1 MAFSALALV
10 AFPASLQQAQKSAE
24 KEPVAEFKIP
34 PEAVKQVNPVKPT
47 SESVARGKRTYGF
60 DCAMCH
66 GKDGDGK
73 GDLAADMHLNLR
85 DYRDSTSLKDMTD
98 GELSYIITK
107 GKGQMTGEEGR
118 MKSEAIWD
126 MVNYI
131 RSLAKKETRPKSK
144 GDSPTANEQG
154 SVSTAIPTARFTPR
168 ALTDIGFFLDSSHH
182 DFTPGVIS
190 HTMLSA
196 GRS

>member
-1 MAFSALALV
+1 MWKDLIALSAMALV
-10 AFPASLQQAQKSAE
+10 AFPASLQQAEKPAENKS
-24 KEPVAEFKIP
+24 VAEFKIP
-34 PEAVKQVNPVKPT
+34 PEAVKQLNPVKPT

-66 GKDGDGK
+66 GKGGDGK

-118 MKSEAIWD
+118 MKPEQVWD

-131 RSLAKKETRPKSK
+131 RSLAKKETPPKSN
-144 GDSPTANEQG
+144 GESP
-154 SVSTAIPTARFTPR
+154 
-168 ALTDIGFFLDSSHH
+168 
-182 DFTPGVIS
+182 
-190 HTMLSA
+190 
-196 GRS
+196 